1 MKNLALNISLASL
14 ILLGGCSLTE
24 SLFPSNETDSYSSSA
39 NLPILGTTNFE
50 PIEISDGSDTGTFVG
65 QKVVSFRQELSQLQ
79 ESIKTNNEELQ
90 KIRASVTSNALAYH
104 RNVGAMEAK
113 LQVGTTPGNPN
124 MYQALQNAQ
133 TNIQTMTMNM
143 DAMNQLVARV
153 TSDAAMTEYLLDSI
167 RAAYSV
173 SGAVDED
180 HRQLRI
186 LENETNQTSIL
197 MNSLLSEA
205 STDVS
210 RQQQYVDTARNTM
223 MNLNEAIKVGSYGVA
238 NAPLTSSAVRPVNNY
253 NSPLLVGR
261 PSPVATG
268 KPLFTAKFHK
278 GNVDYKNGLSTAVSN
293 ALSAKPN
300 VMFNV
305 VAVSPMNGNSS
316 AQNTAQRKAT
326 EIFQEMINM
335 GVGADKISISSR
347 ASAEADGAE
356 VQIFVR

>member
-1 MKNLALNISLASL
+1 MKDQLLKLA
-14 ILLGGCSLTE
+14 G
-24 SLFPSNETDSYSSSA
+24 
-39 NLPILGTTNFE
+39 
-50 PIEISDGSDTGTFVG
+50 EI
-65 QKVVSFRQELSQLQ
+65 
-79 ESIKTNNEELQ
+79 
-90 KIRASVTSNALAYH
+90 IRLCD
-104 RNVGAMEAK
+104 K
-113 LQVGTTPGNPN
+113 
-124 MYQALQNAQ
+124 
-133 TNIQTMTMNM
+133 
-143 DAMNQLVARV
+143 
-153 TSDAAMTEYLLDSI
+153 
-167 RAAYSV
+167 
-173 SGAVDED
+173 
-180 HRQLRI
+180 I

-210 RQQQYVDTARNTM
+210 RQQQYIDTARSTM

-238 NAPLTSSAVRPVNNY
+238 NAPLTSSLVRPVNNY
-253 NSPLLVGR
+253 SSPLLVGK
-261 PSPVATG
+261 PSPVVTG
-268 KPLFTAKFHK
+268 KPLFTAKFSK

-347 ASAEADGAE
+347 ASAEANGAE

>member
-153 TSDAAMTEYLLDSI
+153 TSDAAMTEYFDSETFSLGWNDTKPDGEWT
-167 RAAYSV
+167 RTGTF
-173 SGAVDED
+173 SGTSALIKYFPDGECW
-180 HRQLRI
+180 I
-186 LENETNQTSIL
+186 LITNTSTWRGPGL
-197 MNSLLSEA
+197 ARYTEA
-205 STDVS
+205 LFKKC
-210 RQQQYVDTARNTM
+210 RELY
-223 MNLNEAIKVGSYGVA
+223 
-238 NAPLTSSAVRPVNNY
+238 
-253 NSPLLVGR
+253 SPLLPERNMFSAAPGSRIFFRAGVLPDIQS
-261 PSPVATG
+261 PSLPEYVLT
-268 KPLFTAKFHK
+268 
-278 GNVDYKNGLSTAVSN
+278 SN
-293 ALSAKPN
+293 
-300 VMFNV
+300 
-305 VAVSPMNGNSS
+305 SPD
-316 AQNTAQRKAT
+316 NTL
-326 EIFQEMINM
+326 
-335 GVGADKISISSR
+335 
-347 ASAEADGAE
+347 
-356 VQIFVR
+356 